1 VGVAGS
7 RLLALLGELLQTPLA
22 HKKSLPSPGDS
33 FPVSPFFLLIPC
45 LCWYS
50 PVNMLG
56 AIAFWGSVK
65 VYKKKNLNFGE
76 IISAMVVERT
86 TKEVIIR
93 LPASVDTED
102 LQDFLN
108 YARYKELT
116 SSFKIDQKEVDKLAN
131 QINTK
136 WWTKNRNKIVK

>member
-1 VGVAGS
+1 
-7 RLLALLGELLQTPLA
+7 
-22 HKKSLPSPGDS
+22 
-33 FPVSPFFLLIPC
+33 
-45 LCWYS
+45 
-50 PVNMLG
+50 
-56 AIAFWGSVK
+56 
-65 VYKKKNLNFGE
+65 
-76 IISAMVVERT
+76 MVVERT
-86 TKEVIIR
+86 NKEVIIR

-116 SSFKIDQKEVDKLAN
+116 SSFKIDQKEVDKIAE